1 MLDHSLDAKTLL
13 ILVGSI
19 EMFMK
24 ATFLKMTMLMAC
36 MNEEDTVAIL
46 YKKDLELSRRLQH
59 IEWIL

>member
-19 EMFMK
+19 EMSMK
-24 ATFLKMTMLMAC
+24 AAFLKMTMLMAC

-46 YKKDLELSRRLQH
+46 YKKGPELSRRLQH